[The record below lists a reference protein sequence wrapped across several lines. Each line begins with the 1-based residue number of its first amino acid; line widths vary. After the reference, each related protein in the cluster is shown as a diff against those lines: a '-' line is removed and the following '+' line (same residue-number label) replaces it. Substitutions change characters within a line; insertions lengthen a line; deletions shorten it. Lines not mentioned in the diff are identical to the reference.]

1 MSFVKTVPKVAFGGV
16 DLSSFIKDSQ
26 IGLTPDEPKRVAD
39 NPHAPGTPEHRDW
52 EIVNVHSPRQH
63 SCDARKEAI
72 RVADERIARVKAA
85 RSGMA
90 APRTFAYGKN
100 VDDLMEFIESDRGPL
115 LDDFVDGEALRTGGV
130 FLPDGVFP
138 SFGFKDIKIAWPSF
152 SDLTVGSIA

>member
-1 MSFVKTVPKVAFGGV
+1 MSLYSTPSKITLGGV
-16 DLSSFIKDSQ
+16 DLSSFIKDYQ
-26 IGLTPDEPKRVAD
+26 IGLTPYEPKRVAD

-100 VDDLMEFIESDRGPL
+100 VDDLLEFIADDKAGPL
-115 LDDFVDGEALRTGGV
+115 MADFADHENYPVSPIDWAYRLKFDWAAAKPIGL
-130 FLPDGVFP
+130 L
-138 SFGFKDIKIAWPSF
+138 
-152 SDLTVGSIA
+152 GSIS